1 MHARGNDALKR
12 DKCSNV
18 ATEQHAGAAMGRR
31 AAGAWQLYRTAETRD
46 LKGVLASLTIV
57 ASEHLRAG
65 MALPEWMP
73 AVLRQWTLLER
84 GQLQYAPTAEEEAD
98 DAGSS
103 AAELAELVAVLQQLP
118 GAPPNE

>member
-1 MHARGNDALKR
+1 
-12 DKCSNV
+12 
-18 ATEQHAGAAMGRR
+18 MGRR
-31 AAGAWQLYRTAETRD
+31 AAGAWQLYRTAENRD

-84 GQLQYAPTAEEEAD
+84 GQLQYAAAEEEAGED
-98 DAGSS
+98 GSS